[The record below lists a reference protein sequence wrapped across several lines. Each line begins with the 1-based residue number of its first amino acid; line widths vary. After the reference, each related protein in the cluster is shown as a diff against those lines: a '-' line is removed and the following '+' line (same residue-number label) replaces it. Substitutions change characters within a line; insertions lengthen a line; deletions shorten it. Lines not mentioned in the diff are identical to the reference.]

1 MNTGDVQLL
10 ALESTA
16 YSGAVEHT
24 CYLRTRILGSED
36 SLASIQPDSP
46 SGYKSSL
53 NAGDTCMV
61 WDIFNRVYVF
71 KLVEGPHTEAIP
83 YVVSVSVSLYWE
95 MQKCYTAKNIR
106 VEQFQISSIPLGSEY
121 TLTHA
126 NHNRANSQ
134 APVIQVYLDN
144 KVSTSAI
151 SVYVLSST
159 QLKLVP
165 TTGTVNNLTIN
176 VVTAI

>member
-1 MNTGDVQLL
+1 MNTGSVQLL

-24 CYLRTRILGSED
+24 CYLRTRVLGAED
-36 SLASIQPDSP
+36 SLVSIKPNNP
-46 SGYKSSL
+46 SGYESSL

-61 WDIFNRVYVF
+61 WDVFNRVYIY
-71 KLVEGPHTEAIP
+71 KLIEGPHTEVIP
-83 YVVSVSVSLYWE
+83 NVVSITASLYWE
-95 MQKCYTAKNIR
+95 LQKYYTAKNIR
-106 VEQFQISSIPLGSEY
+106 VEQFQISSIPFGSEY
-121 TLTHA
+121 ILTHA

-134 APVIQVYLDN
+134 APVIQIYLNN
-144 KVSTSAI
+144 KISTSAVR
-151 SVYVLSST
+151 VYVLSST

-165 TTGTVNNLTIN
+165 TSETISNLVIN

>member
-24 CYLRTRILGSED
+24 CYLRTRVLGSDD
-36 SLASIQPDSP
+36 SLVSIQPENP
-46 SGYKSSL
+46 SGYGSSL

-61 WDIFNRVYVF
+61 WDIFNRVYIF
-71 KLVEGPHTEAIP
+71 KLIEGSHTEDIP
-83 YVVSVSVSLYWE
+83 NVVSVTVSLYWE
-95 MQKCYTAKNIR
+95 LQKCYTTKNIR
-106 VEQFQISSIPLGSEY
+106 VEQFQISSIPFGSEY

-134 APVIQVYLDN
+134 SPVIQIYLNN
-144 KVSTSAI
+144 KVSTSAVR
-151 SVYVLSST
+151 VYVLSST

-165 TTGTVNNLTIN
+165 TTGTISNLTIN

>member
-1 MNTGDVQLL
+1 MNTGNVQLL

-24 CYLRTRILGSED
+24 CYLRTRVLGSED
-36 SLASIQPDSP
+36 SLVSIKPENP
-46 SGYKSSL
+46 TGYKSSL

-71 KLVEGPHTEAIP
+71 KLVEGPHTEVIP
-83 YVVSVSVSLYWE
+83 NVVSVTVSLYWE
-95 MQKCYTAKNIR
+95 LQKCFTAKNIR

-121 TLTHA
+121 ILTHA
-126 NHNRANSQ
+126 NHNRDNSQ
-134 APVIQVYLDN
+134 APVIQIYIDN
-144 KVSTSAI
+144 KISTSAVR
-151 SVYVLSST
+151 VYVLSST

-165 TTGTVNNLTIN
+165 TTGTLNNLTVN

>member
-24 CYLRTRILGSED
+24 CYLRTRVLGSED
-36 SLASIQPDSP
+36 SLVSIQPGNP
-46 SGYKSSL
+46 TGYKSSL
-53 NAGDTCMV
+53 KAGDTCMV
-61 WDIFNRVYVF
+61 WDIFNRVYIF
-71 KLVEGPHTEAIP
+71 KLVEGSHTEVIP
-83 YVVSVSVSLYWE
+83 NVVSVTVSLYWE
-95 MQKCYTAKNIR
+95 LQKCYTAKNIR

-121 TLTHA
+121 ILTHA
-126 NHNRANSQ
+126 IHNRANSQ
-134 APVIQVYLDN
+134 APVIQINLDN
-144 KVSTSAI
+144 KISTSAVR
-151 SVYVLSST
+151 VYVLSST

-165 TTGTVNNLTIN
+165 TTGTISNLTIN

>member
-24 CYLRTRILGSED
+24 CYLRTRVLGSED
-36 SLASIQPDSP
+36 SLVSIQPENP
-46 SGYKSSL
+46 SGYGSSL
-53 NAGDTCMV
+53 NVGDTCMV
-61 WDIFNRVYVF
+61 WDIFNRVYIF
-71 KLVEGPHTEAIP
+71 KLIEGSHIEDIP
-83 YVVSVSVSLYWE
+83 NVVSVTVSLYWE
-95 MQKCYTAKNIR
+95 LQKCYTAKNIR
-106 VEQFQISSIPLGSEY
+106 VEQFQVSSIPFGSEY

-134 APVIQVYLDN
+134 APIIQIYLNN
-144 KVSTSAI
+144 KIDTSAI
-151 SVYVLSST
+151 RVYVLSST

-165 TTGTVNNLTIN
+165 TTSTVNDLTIN
-176 VVTAI
+176 VVTAL

>member
-1 MNTGDVQLL
+1 MNTGDAQLL

-24 CYLRTRILGSED
+24 CYLRTRVLGAED
-36 SLASIQPDSP
+36 SLVSIKPENP
-46 SGYKSSL
+46 SGYGSSL

-61 WDIFNRVYVF
+61 WDVFNRVYIF

-83 YVVSVSVSLYWE
+83 NVVSITASLYWE
-95 MQKCYTAKNIR
+95 LQKYYTTKNVRI
-106 VEQFQISSIPLGSEY
+106 EQFQISSIPLGSEY
-121 TLTHA
+121 ILTHS

-134 APVIQVYLDN
+134 APVIQIYLNN
-144 KVSTSAI
+144 KVNTSAVR
-151 SVYVLSST
+151 VYVLSST

-165 TTGTVNNLTIN
+165 TTSTISNLTLN